1 MAMNETHTYIANH
14 ATHAWLRNFE
24 HEKGVQIGERLN
36 SWPIHLRQ
44 QIGFGSEPRA
54 LLLNR
59 SQSEIPELIWNDFG
73 LFGPSGPLPELFTE
87 RILHSS
93 DGKYLLQF
101 IDGLIQRLAH
111 LHYRAWASNR
121 PECDTKKRANGFK
134 SFLKDLSGC
143 STEQL
148 PHFSWSKPQPNLLPL
163 MAKKRLKVELD
174 IKQSP
179 VQKMRNDN
187 PFSLGRHRLGEVVM
201 GQYLL
206 VYHCAS
212 RKFRISIKPRDVKDF
227 EILRDPQS
235 LLRRKIQAL
244 IQTCIP
250 NQQSE
255 IHIEPV
261 KPSQSARLGQMKI
274 GRSFI
279 SQTSYQLSMH
289 GIEDFKS

>member
-1 MAMNETHTYIANH
+1 MSETHTYIANH

-24 HEKGVQIGERLN
+24 HEKGIQIGERLN

-44 QIGFGSEPRA
+44 QIGFGCEPRA
-54 LLLNR
+54 LVLNR

-73 LFGPSGPLPELFTE
+73 LFGPAGPLPELFTE

-121 PECDTKKRANGFK
+121 PECDTQNRINGFK
-134 SFLKDLSGC
+134 SFLKDLSGP
-143 STEQL
+143 SVEQL
-148 PHFSWSKPQPNLLPL
+148 PHLAWSKPQPNMLPL
-163 MAKKRLKVELD
+163 LVQKRLKVDLN
-174 IKQSP
+174 ITQVP
-179 VQKMRNDN
+179 VQQVKNET
-187 PFSLGRHRLGEVVM
+187 PFVLGRHRLGQELI
-201 GQYLL
+201 GQNLL

-212 RKFRISIKPRDVKDF
+212 RKIKISIQPRDAQDF
-227 EILRDPQS
+227 ENWRDPQS
-235 LLRRKIQAL
+235 LLRHKLHAL

-250 NQQSE
+250 HKQSE

-261 KPSQSARLGQMKI
+261 KPLQTARLGHMKL

-279 SQTSYQLSMH
+279 CHIPTNYCLESIEEFTS
-289 GIEDFKS
+289 